1 MVECYFVNWISFL
14 KVYNSIGI
22 VMLVWIKVVFYF
34 YYWCV
39 FWVNFIMNKLLEVIC
54 LEFCCIL
61 DIFNIVYWMFFLR

>member
-22 VMLVWIKVVFYF
+22 VMLVWMKVVFYF

-54 LEFCCIL
+54 LE
-61 DIFNIVYWMFFLR
+61 